1 MTTVRLNQK
10 PFEKT
15 FNSLFE
21 DLFQNLPN
29 TLTGDEWNVPVSNGS
44 VPVNIRETADA
55 FVLDIIAPGMEKS
68 DFKVNIEKNLLT
80 VSAEKKADIK
90 NENEKMIRKEFSFR
104 PFSRSFK
111 LNDSI
116 DASNINAKYEQGVLN
131 ITLPKKEEVKQTP
144 TEINIQ

>member
-29 TLTGDEWNVPVSNGS
+29 TLAGEEWNGPASNGS
-44 VPVNIRETADA
+44 VPVNIKEMADA
-55 FVLDIIAPGMEKS
+55 FMLEIIAPGMEKS

-111 LNDSI
+111 LNDAI

-131 ITLPKKEEVKQTP
+131 ITLPKKEEVKQTA

>member
-29 TLTGDEWNVPVSNGS
+29 TLSGDEWNGPVSNGS
-44 VPVNIRETADA
+44 VPVNIRETAEA
-55 FVLDIIAPGMEKS
+55 FMLDIIAPGMEKS

>member
-21 DLFQNLPN
+21 DIFQHLPG
-29 TLTGDEWNVPVSNGS
+29 TIAREDWNGTETKGV

-55 FVLDIIAPGMEKS
+55 FILDMIAPGLEKS

-80 VSAEKKADIK
+80 VSAEKKPDNN
-90 NENEKMIRKEFSFR
+90 NETEKMIRKEFSFR

-111 LNDSI
+111 LNDNI
-116 DASNINAKYEQGVLN
+116 DASGINAKYEQGVLS
-131 ITLPKKEEVKQTP
+131 ITLPKKEEVKLSP

>member
-29 TLTGDEWNVPVSNGS
+29 TVSTDDWNSQVSNS
-44 VPVNIRETADA
+44 IPVNIKETEDA
-55 FVLDIIAPGMEKS
+55 FILEIIAPGMEKS

-80 VSAEKKADIK
+80 VSAEKKAEVK
-90 NENEKMIRKEFSFR
+90 NENEKMIRKEFTFR
-104 PFSRSFK
+104 SFSRSFK
-111 LNDSI
+111 LNETI
-116 DASNINAKYEQGVLN
+116 DTSNINAKYEHGVLN
-131 ITLPKKEEVKQTP
+131 INLPKKEEVKLSP

>member
-21 DLFQNLPN
+21 DLFQNLP
-29 TLTGDEWNVPVSNGS
+29 GSIAGEEWNGPVTNGV
-44 VPVNIRETADA
+44 VPVNIRETAEA
-55 FVLDIIAPGMEKS
+55 FILDIIAPGLEKS

-80 VSAEKKADIK
+80 VSAEKKSEVK
-90 NENEKMIRKEFSFR
+90 NETEKMIRKEFSFR
-104 PFSRSFK
+104 SFSRSFK
-111 LNDSI
+111 LNDTI
-116 DASNINAKYEQGVLN
+116 DTSNINAKYEQGVLN
-131 ITLPKKEEVKQTP
+131 INLPKKEEVKLSP

>member
-29 TLTGDEWNVPVSNGS
+29 SIAGEEWNGPVTNGV
-44 VPVNIRETADA
+44 VPVNIRETAEA
-55 FVLDIIAPGMEKS
+55 FILDIIAPGLEKS

-80 VSAEKKADIK
+80 VSAEKKSEVK
-90 NENEKMIRKEFSFR
+90 NETEKMIRKEFSFR
-104 PFSRSFK
+104 SFSRSFK
-111 LNDSI
+111 LNDTI
-116 DASNINAKYEQGVLN
+116 DASGINAKYEQGVLN
-131 ITLPKKEEVKQTP
+131 ITLPKKEEVKLSP

>member
-29 TLTGDEWNVPVSNGS
+29 TLSGEEWNGPVTSGNVPT
-44 VPVNIRETADA
+44 NIKETTDA
-55 FVLDIIAPGMEKS
+55 FILDVIAPGMEKS

-80 VSAEKKADIK
+80 VSAERKSDVK
-90 NENEKMIRKEFSFR
+90 NETEKMIRKEFSFR
-104 PFSRSFK
+104 SFSRSFK
-111 LNDSI
+111 LNDTI
-116 DASNINAKYEQGVLN
+116 DTSNINAKYEQGVLN
-131 ITLPKKEEVKQTP
+131 ITLPKKEEVKPST

>member
-1 MTTVRLNQK
+1 MTTERLNQK

-29 TLTGDEWNVPVSNGS
+29 TFAGEEWNKPVTNGTVPA
-44 VPVNIRETADA
+44 NIKETTDA
-55 FVLDIIAPGMEKS
+55 FILDVIAPGMEKS

-80 VSAEKKADIK
+80 VSAERKSEVK
-90 NENEKMIRKEFSFR
+90 NDAEKIIRKEFSIR

-116 DASNINAKYEQGVLN
+116 DASNINAKYEQGILN
-131 ITLPKKEEVKQTP
+131 ITLPKKEDVKLSP